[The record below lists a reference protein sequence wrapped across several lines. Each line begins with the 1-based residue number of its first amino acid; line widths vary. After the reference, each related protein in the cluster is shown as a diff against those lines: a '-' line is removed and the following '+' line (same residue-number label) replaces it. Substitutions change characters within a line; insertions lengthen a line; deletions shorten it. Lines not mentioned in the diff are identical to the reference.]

1 MAEGGN
7 AVEAMI
13 GMTSI
18 VMALPAHEFD
28 GGDAFWLVREP
39 KGRVRY
45 IEACGFAGRGATIA
59 YYRGLGY
66 DAIPP
71 RGALAALTV
80 PGAIGGWAL
89 ALDLARALGGRL
101 PLPDLLRDAIRFGLD
116 GYPQSRSEAN
126 GKPFEFDMLKEAPGF
141 PSAFLSTANSG
152 SRHAAPRREV
162 CQRHARSSR
171 MKGSMIFIG
180 ARGAGNCRG
189 YRTDGRPLT
198 REDLSAYRAVARD
211 SPNCICRDALT
222 IIRRRRRK
230 AWRRC

>member
-1 MAEGGN
+1 METLTFSRVAAAAPHILAAETGRTIMAEGGN

-13 GMTSI
+13 GMAATI
-18 VMALPAHEFD
+18 AMVYPHMNAI

-101 PLPDLLRDAIRFGLD
+101 PLPDLLRDDIRFG
-116 GYPQSRSEAN
+116 RA
-126 GKPFEFDMLKEAPGF
+126 
-141 PSAFLSTANSG
+141 LSCRRQIPG

-162 CQRHARSSR
+162 SRHTRSAR
-171 MKGSMIFIG
+171 
-180 ARGAGNCRG
+180 A
-189 YRTDGRPLT
+189 
-198 REDLSAYRAVARD
+198 
-211 SPNCICRDALT
+211 
-222 IIRRRRRK
+222 
-230 AWRRC
+230 